1 MAAPQENQRKK
12 PCRIPMGKKMAP
24 ANKKPQRPSAKHVKM
39 CVNHAATQ
47 DRPMAVSQKVD
58 ESDIKL
64 FFLGLWFTYYT

>member
-1 MAAPQENQRKK
+1 
-12 PCRIPMGKKMAP
+12 
-24 ANKKPQRPSAKHVKM
+24 VKM

-64 FFLGLWFTYYT
+64 FFLGLGFT

>member
-1 MAAPQENQRKK
+1 
-12 PCRIPMGKKMAP
+12 MGKKMAP

-64 FFLGLWFTYYT
+64 FFLGLGFT